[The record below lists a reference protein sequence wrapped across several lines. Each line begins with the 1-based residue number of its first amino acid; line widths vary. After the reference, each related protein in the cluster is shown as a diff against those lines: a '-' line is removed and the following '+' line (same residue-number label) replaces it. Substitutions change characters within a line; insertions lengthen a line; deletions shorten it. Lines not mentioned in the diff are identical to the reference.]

1 MQEVKR
7 LMSESDFFDVRDGV
21 NIDPVYVYYVLKN
34 EEKKMENPLDILKE
48 QVANELHIPVEKMG
62 VCTVIGEHSNENTGK
77 TAVKVG
83 LSDVPDFNSQR
94 YAIL

>member
-7 LMSESDFFDVRDGV
+7 LMSESDFLDVRDGV
-21 NIDPVYVYYVLKN
+21 NGDTVYVYYVLN
-34 EEKKMENPLDILKE
+34 GEKKEIKNPLDFLRE

-62 VCTVIGEHSNENTGK
+62 VCTIKGEYSNENTGK

-83 LSDVPDFNSQR
+83 LSEVPEFSSKR
-94 YAIL
+94 YAIM

>member
-1 MQEVKR
+1 MQEVIR

-21 NIDPVYVYYVLKN
+21 NVDIVYVYYVLKN

-62 VCTVIGEHSNENTGK
+62 VCTVKGEYSIENTGK
-77 TAVKVG
+77 IAVKVG
-83 LSDVPDFNSQR
+83 LTDVPDFNSQR
-94 YAIL
+94 YSIL

>member
-1 MQEVKR
+1 MQEVIR

-21 NIDPVYVYYVLKN
+21 NVDIVYVYYVLKN

-62 VCTVIGEHSNENTGK
+62 VCTVKGEYSIENTGK
-77 TAVKVG
+77 IAVKVG
-83 LSDVPDFNSQR
+83 LTDVPDFNSQR